1 VREPSRRRRGRQGRP
16 PNARRKPRGTF
27 TFDLERADG
36 TPAEPPS
43 FETTGALVESLH
55 TIPLGP
61 NGTLQVV
68 RVRDN
73 DEPGRP
79 ADDEALF

>member
-1 VREPSRRRRGRQGRP
+1 VPNWRGG
-16 PNARRKPRGTF
+16 
-27 TFDLERADG
+27 D
-36 TPAEPPS
+36 
-43 FETTGALVESLH
+43 
-55 TIPLGP
+55 TIPLSAKR
-61 NGTLQVV
+61 TLQVV

>member
-1 VREPSRRRRGRQGRP
+1 
-16 PNARRKPRGTF
+16 
-27 TFDLERADG
+27 
-36 TPAEPPS
+36 
-43 FETTGALVESLH
+43 VESLH

>member
-27 TFDLERADG
+27 TFNLERADA
-36 TPAEPPS
+36 TPADPPS
-43 FETTGALVESLH
+43 FETTVLSWSPCD

>member
-1 VREPSRRRRGRQGRP
+1 
-16 PNARRKPRGTF
+16 
-27 TFDLERADG
+27 
-36 TPAEPPS
+36 
-43 FETTGALVESLH
+43 VESCD

-61 NGTLQVV
+61 NLTLQVV

-73 DEPGRP
+73 DELGRL